1 MNYQM
6 NTIFLWL
13 FLSRK
18 FQPACRKAAESTSAM
33 ANPCMYSPCELSC
46 SLEKGLLPYFIKNT
60 EDKVK
65 ARPYKAYYGNIYS
78 FGSIL

>member
-1 MNYQM
+1 
-6 NTIFLWL
+6 
-13 FLSRK
+13 
-18 FQPACRKAAESTSAM
+18 
-33 ANPCMYSPCELSC
+33 MYSPCELSY